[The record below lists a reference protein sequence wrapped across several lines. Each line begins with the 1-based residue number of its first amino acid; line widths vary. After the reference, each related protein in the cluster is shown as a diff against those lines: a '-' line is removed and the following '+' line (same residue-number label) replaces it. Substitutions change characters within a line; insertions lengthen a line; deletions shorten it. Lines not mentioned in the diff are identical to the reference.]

1 MGQSSEL
8 KRREFILKSL
18 KAVGGLGLVIAVG
31 QYGHKEGARAQAR
44 SRSVI
49 IEADRCTGC
58 ETCVS
63 ICPDVFEMRYEL
75 AVVAHPDRIDSCAV
89 QEAIDTCPPE
99 AIFWKW
105 E

>member
-31 QYGHKEGARAQAR
+31 QYGHREEARAQGR
-44 SRSVI
+44 SGSLFI
-49 IEADRCTGC
+49 AADLCTGC

-63 ICPDVFEMRYEL
+63 ICPEVFEMQNDI
-75 AVVAHPDRIDSCAV
+75 AVVAHPDRIGSCEV
-89 QEAIDTCPPE
+89 YEAIDTCPSE
-99 AIFWKW
+99 AIVL